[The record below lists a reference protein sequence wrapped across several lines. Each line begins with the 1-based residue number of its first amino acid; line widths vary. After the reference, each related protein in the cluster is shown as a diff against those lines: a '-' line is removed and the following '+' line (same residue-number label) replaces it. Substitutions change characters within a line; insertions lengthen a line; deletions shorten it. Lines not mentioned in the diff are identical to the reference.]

1 MLFLTCSSS
10 FAQKEDL
17 KALEKAIKRNN
28 IEEATMLI
36 TKIAPLIEKADE
48 VEKASF
54 LYHKA
59 LNELNLSKNNIEP
72 TKNKENAIES
82 INKLLALETETKSKK
97 YTTEILPVKNELLA
111 NIVNEAIQNNKA
123 NKLQQSSR
131 LFNQAYQLSKT
142 DTVYLFYAASDAVNA
157 KDFDF
162 AESKYKELVKL
173 KYEGKMNT
181 YVATSQISGNIE
193 SFGIDKKARDLAV
206 KHGSH
211 TKPETV
217 VTNSVKP
224 EIYNNLS
231 QILINKENYSEGEQ
245 YALKAYEI
253 DSNNVNS
260 LMNVLYLYY
269 NTNRLYKYL
278 EYAKKGLDKFPKNE
292 TLLYNLGVIEFGN
305 GNNDGATTYFN
316 QILEINP
323 KNFEALKGLGN
334 IALQKDA
341 DITTKIN
348 NLPNTNSAN
357 KQRTALMNDKKK
369 TYQEA
374 LNFYSK
380 AKEVNSKD
388 DGLNDLIYQIE
399 DFLNKN

>member
-173 KYEGKMNT
+173 KYEGRMNT

>member
-173 KYEGKMNT
+173 KYEGRMNT
-181 YVATSQISGNIE
+181 YVATSQISGNVE